1 MSERQ
6 TGTYHPIHGAER
18 ERQGVV
24 DLTAVG
30 MEGSHQYITSHSGH
44 TLPTIQCGTVQWTRG
59 GRETMEVLC
68 LPRLPRVAVCGGT
81 HGNELSGVY
90 LVREL
95 LKAKKQALKEE
106 KEEKPLSVLMVLGNP
121 KAVQLCRRYV
131 DTDLNRCFT
140 HAILNCPLSDR
151 PPYEMIRSRD
161 LNALLGPKG
170 TRESVDLVCDLHNT
184 TANMGLC
191 FIAYSDCDWICLHI
205 FKYLQMQL
213 PDVPMRYIHFDVSNK
228 ESYSLDSVGKHG
240 FAMEIGPQPHG
251 VVRSNIYTAMK
262 LGVQHMMDWIH
273 FFNSGTIFEG
283 GLVEVFTMVKN
294 IDYPRD
300 SETRNITAA
309 IHPQLQDRDFCLL
322 HPGDPLFQT
331 FSGETLSYKGK
342 EPLYPFFI
350 NECAYYEKGIALS
363 LARKRR
369 VIIPAIRV
377 QTEEEQ
383 QANEENFASEEED

>member
-1 MSERQ
+1 
-6 TGTYHPIHGAER
+6 
-18 ERQGVV
+18 
-24 DLTAVG
+24 
-30 MEGSHQYITSHSGH
+30 
-44 TLPTIQCGTVQWTRG
+44 
-59 GRETMEVLC
+59 MEVDQMVP

-95 LKAKKQALKEE
+95 LKLQREVMKKEQEEDSKPALVLLV
-106 KEEKPLSVLMVLGNP
+106 LSNP
-121 KAVQLCRRYV
+121 RAMQHCRRYV

-140 HAILNCPLSDR
+140 HATLNGPFSDMA
-151 PPYEMIRSRD
+151 PYEIIRSRE

-170 TRESVDLVCDLHNT
+170 SPEAVDLVCDLHNT

-191 FIAYSDCDWICLHI
+191 FIGYSDCDWICLHI
-205 FKYLQMQL
+205 FRHLQM
-213 PDVPMRYIHFDVSNK
+213 PDTPMRFLHFDVSNK
-228 ESYSLDSVGKHG
+228 ESYSLDSLGKHG

-262 LGVQHMMDWIH
+262 VGVQHMLDWVRL
-273 FFNSGTIFEG
+273 FNSGNVFEG
-283 GLVEVFTMVKN
+283 GFVDVFTMVKH

-309 IHPQLQDRDFCLL
+309 IHPCLQDRDFCLL
-322 HPGDPLFQT
+322 HPEDPLFQT
-331 FSGETLSYKGK
+331 FSGETVRYKGT

-369 VIIPAIRV
+369 ITIPAIRV
-377 QTEEEQ
+377 QTEQEQ
-383 QANEENFASEEED
+383 QANEQGFASEEEE